1 MKKLLPLSLFFLM
14 MVSFTTSAQIVTSKK
29 EAQKKG
35 IYSYSEKESNT
46 DNAVAVATEKPSK
59 PTQGPAQ
66 PVITVKNEETVAE
79 TAPEVQETTVTEK
92 KDKKKKKRVTES
104 QRPDP
109 DYIPAPYE
117 NYLAMQIVNNA
128 MEFEGVNYRSGG
140 TTKDGMDCSGMV
152 YTTFNIFDISLPR
165 SSYEM
170 AKAGRKIDLSEVRKG
185 DLLFFDNNPRRKRI
199 NHVGLV
205 TEVTEDGEIKFIHAT
220 LQLGVVVSSM
230 SETYYD
236 KTFVQANRVIEDDF

>member
-1 MKKLLPLSLFFLM
+1 M

-35 IYSYSEKESNT
+35 IYSYSEKENNT
-46 DNAVAVATEKPSK
+46 DNAVAVVSDKPSK

-66 PVITVKNEETVAE
+66 PVITTTNNDNVAE
-79 TAPEVQETTVTEK
+79 AAPEVQEDAVTEK
-92 KDKKKKKRVTES
+92 KDKKKKKKRVIES

-128 MEFEGVNYRSGG
+128 MEFEGVNYRTGG

-170 AKAGRKIDLSEVRKG
+170 AKAGRKIDLSDVRKG